1 MTGSAHNENDAAAAA
16 PLFAVVRGNPDH
28 VELAALTA
36 VLACLPG
43 TNQEPNGADAATS
56 RREVMRNQAW
66 QRRHLAG
73 QPGPWRSGRS

>member
-1 MTGSAHNENDAAAAA
+1 MTGSTDHQNDAGTPA
-16 PLFAVVRGNPDH
+16 PLFQVVRGNPDD
-28 VELAALTA
+28 VDVAALAAVLAAL
-36 VLACLPG
+36 PG
-43 TNQEPNGADAATS
+43 EAREPQGIEAATS

>member
-1 MTGSAHNENDAAAAA
+1 MTGSARHQNDAAAAA
-16 PLFAVVRGNPDH
+16 PLFDVVRGNPDAA
-28 VELAALTA
+28 EIAALTA

-43 TNQEPNGADAATS
+43 GSQEPNGTDAATS